1 MFLALLMS
9 ELFEEVI
16 EEAIAT
22 GITWVIGKMVSVL
35 LVITL
40 TQGTKIIIK
49 RFVKT
54 ITYKEGNDKMK
65 VLNKIWSAIKNGFC
79 FCWNNKLTAGMVS
92 VGVYAGYSFYLSAY
106 FPYLWA
112 NIAGGVVLGLFA
124 AILSIKFG
132 GETLTQITAR
142 INAKKLTKAEQKAA
156 KEAAEQAKVEAAKIE
171 AKIAEIRAKKEAE
184 DKARLEAEAKALV
197 EQEKSLENNI

>member
-54 ITYKEGNDKMK
+54 VTYKEGNDKMK
-65 VLNKIWSAIKNGFC
+65 VLNKIWNAIKNSCC

-92 VGVYAGYSFYLSAY
+92 VGVYAGYSFYLAAY

-112 NIAGGVVLGLFA
+112 NIAGGVVLGLVA
-124 AILSIKFG
+124 AILSIRFG
-132 GETLTQITAR
+132 GETLTQITER

-156 KEAAEQAKVEAAKIE
+156 KEAAEQAKVEAAR
-171 AKIAEIRAKKEAE
+171 IAAIKAELKAKKEAE
-184 DKARLEAEAKALV
+184 DEARLEAEAKAKI
-197 EQEKSLENNI
+197 EQEKALENNI